1 MARPMT
7 DEETRAF
14 LSAGTRTGKVA
25 TVRSNGRPHV
35 APIWFVLDT
44 VDDQDYVIFNTGE
57 DYQRISGW
65 EGALDNCPD
74 MAASR
79 RDYLKEQLSLLTRH
93 PAAYVTATGRL
104 RTRRPQWL

>member
-1 MARPMT
+1 MT
-7 DEETRAF
+7 FDRLTPAKNGV
-14 LSAGTRTGKVA
+14 LYSA
-25 TVRSNGRPHV
+25 VRKG
-35 APIWFVLDT
+35 
-44 VDDQDYVIFNTGE
+44 QDGYRVTSVPPSLTIFNTGE
-57 DYQRISGW
+57 DYRRISGW

-79 RDYLKEQLSLLTRH
+79 RDYLKEQLSLLTSN